1 MPCKP
6 HWQSVV
12 ALLAAVFCALPARS
26 ASTIVRD
33 GSIGAGPTLALTP
46 SGTVT
51 RGAVTYQKIA
61 IPESYGQRA
70 GGNVFHSFSKFGV
83 GNGDG
88 AVFTI
93 NAPASNVISRVTGG
107 QISAING
114 LLSLDPGGS
123 GSAPNVFFINPAG
136 VTFGVG
142 AVVDVPAAL
151 HVSTANYLKFP
162 DGNFHADTTTA
173 STFSSAAPE
182 AFGFLGTT
190 RATITVN
197 GGTTLRPSSP
207 YPASVTGGDLRID
220 HGNLVTTGGGDLRV
234 VAVGQPAQ
242 EVSLSG
248 KLRPANG
255 NLDIVNGGTIQTFG
269 TGGSD
274 GGNIAVSA
282 GNIRVDS
289 GDGGFT
295 GIRSRTENGAGKG
308 GHLDVAATN
317 DILLTSAGVIASDTA
332 TSGKAGGVE
341 VAALGNIAVRNG
353 AYIDSSSYSAGDAGA
368 VKVSASSLTIDGPGP
383 WTGISSGAYG
393 TTGKAG
399 SVAVAVT
406 GMLEILNGGYLYSS
420 TFSSGDAGSL
430 TVGAGSLRID
440 GSGIRSGTYDKSTG
454 NAGHVEVA
462 ASGNMALVNGGLIES
477 STWSLGNAGVVGV
490 RAGSITIDGREG
502 GSTGIF
508 SVARDG
514 STGKAGRV
522 EVAASGNIE
531 ILNQGLITSS
541 TASSGNAGSVKVST
555 GSLTIEGAGIA
566 SGAFGTT
573 GKAGSVEILARDH
586 IAIHSGG
593 IITSSTTSSGDA
605 GSVKVITGSLSI
617 DGLGANISSAA
628 FGTTGKAGSVEILAS
643 GDIGIRND
651 GYITS
656 STSSSGKAG
665 SVEVAAAGKI
675 EILNGGQVYS
685 STYASGDAGSV
696 KVGAGEITIDGQGSA
711 NSTGISSGA
720 SSSSTG
726 KGGSVNVLATG
737 KIELLNAGSIDSST
751 LSSGDAGLVRIS
763 ANSLT
768 IDGQGSAETG
778 ISSGAY
784 GTTGRGGSVEV
795 AASRNISLL
804 NAGRIDS
811 STLSSGEAGSVKVS
825 TGSLTIAGE
834 GTRISSGAYGVT
846 GKGGSVEVHATENLL
861 LLNAG
866 RIDSSTLSS
875 GDAGSVKVSAT
886 SLTIAGQGTRIS
898 SGAYGTAGNGG
909 SVEVAATENI
919 LLLNAGRIDS
929 STLSSGDAGSVR
941 VRAGSLIIDGQG
953 STAGIGS
960 AAYGSTGKGGS
971 VDVAVTGNI
980 SILNGGYINTSTF
993 SSGDAGSVRVS
1004 AGSLSIDGQGAG
1016 AGIGSDPYGA
1026 SGNTGNAGS
1035 IDVEVAGNIQIL
1047 KGGYIDASTFSA
1059 GDAGSVKVRA
1069 GSLSIDGQ
1077 GLGAGITS
1085 GAYTGSTGRTGNV
1098 EVLATGNM
1106 VILDGGYID
1115 SSTTSSSDAGAV
1127 KVSARNLTIDGHGY
1141 KTGISSDAAFGSTGK
1156 AGSVDVHATGEI
1168 AILGGGRIDTSTR
1181 SSGQA
1186 GSVKVSAAG
1195 LSVDGQ
1201 GFTLSGTGI
1210 FSNAEVLSAGQTG
1223 SVLVSASD
1231 RITLVN
1237 GGGLSVQNFATV
1249 ENPGALIPT
1258 TLAVSAPT
1266 ILLRDAEITA
1276 SSTGNVAASH
1286 VQVDFSQRLSLDTG
1300 GITTSANQGN
1310 GGSIQITGGKG
1321 MILLDN
1327 AQIST
1332 SVQGAAGNGGDI
1344 HLQAHTLIMN
1354 TGFIQA
1360 NTAARN
1366 ASGGNVQI
1374 DVQALVP
1381 SGDTLFIGG
1390 QTPYTFQ
1397 PGVFSFNVIQAAA
1410 PTGVSGVVQISTP
1423 LLDIS
1428 GALTGFNVQLLDS
1441 GGLGHNP
1448 CRITGGSSLVQ
1459 TGRGGLAPFAR
1470 DLLGPLRGVHD
1481 QGVPGNVMTV
1491 GGLLPSLPDDPSYF
1505 SASWR
1510 CANDGQTP
1518 RS

>member
-1 MPCKP
+1 MAQSRLCEFPISSPAPFFTSSEGRAAK
-6 HWQSVV
+6 WQGSKVSAQHFRSHPTAA
-12 ALLAAVFCALPARS
+12 ALLAATFCALPALAVS
-26 ASTIVRD
+26 DIVRD

-51 RGAVTYQKIA
+51 RGAVTYQKIT
-61 IPESYGQRA
+61 IPENYGQRA
-70 GGNVFHSFSKFGV
+70 GSNVFHSFAKFSV

-93 NAPASNVISRVTGG
+93 DTAARNVFARVTGG
-107 QISAING
+107 QLSAING
-114 LLSLDPGGS
+114 LLKLDPGS
-123 GSAPNVFFINPAG
+123 TGSAPNFFFINPAG
-136 VTFGVG
+136 VSFGAG

-162 DGNFHADTTTA
+162 DGHFHADTTSA
-173 STFSSAAPE
+173 STFSSASPE
-182 AFGFLGTT
+182 DFGFLGTT
-190 RATITVN
+190 RATVTVN
-197 GGTTLRPSSP
+197 GGTLLRPSSP
-207 YPASVTGGDLRID
+207 ASVSVVGGDIVID
-220 HGNLVTTGGGDLRV
+220 HGHLVTIGGGDLRV
-234 VAVGQPAQ
+234 VAVGQHAQ
-242 EVSLSG
+242 EVPFSG
-248 KLRPANG
+248 KLRAAYG
-255 NLDIVNGGTIQTFG
+255 NIDIMNGGTLQTAA
-269 TGGSD
+269 TGATE
-274 GGNIAVSA
+274 GGQIAVSA

-289 GDGGFT
+289 GSGGLT
-295 GIRSRTENGAGKG
+295 GIRSRAENGTGKG
-308 GHLDVAATN
+308 GDLDIAAANNMLLTN
-317 DILLTSAGVIASDTA
+317 DGVIASDTV
-332 TSGKAGGVE
+332 TSGKAGSVE
-341 VAALGNIAVRNG
+341 VTVAGTLAVHNG
-353 AYIDSSSYSAGDAGA
+353 AYIDSSTYSSSDAGS
-368 VKVSASSLTIDGPGP
+368 VKVSASSLTLERAA
-383 WTGISSGAYG
+383 IS
-393 TTGKAG
+393 
-399 SVAVAVT
+399 
-406 GMLEILNGGYLYSS
+406 
-420 TFSSGDAGSL
+420 
-430 TVGAGSLRID
+430 
-440 GSGIRSGTYDKSTG
+440 SGTYDQGSG
-454 NAGHVEVA
+454 NAGYVDVA
-462 ASGNMALVNGGLIES
+462 ASNSLTLLNGGLIES
-477 STWSLGNAGVVGV
+477 STWSSGNAGVVGV
-490 RAGSITIDGREG
+490 RAGSLTIDGRGG

-514 STGKAGRV
+514 STGQAGRV

-541 TASSGNAGSVKVST
+541 TASSGDAGSVKVST
-555 GSLTIEGAGIA
+555 GSLTIEEAGIA

-573 GKAGSVEILARDH
+573 GMAGSVEVLARDH
-586 IAIHSGG
+586 IAIRSGG

-605 GSVKVITGSLSI
+605 GSVKVSSGSLSI
-617 DGLGANISSAA
+617 DGQGANISSAA
-628 FGTTGKAGSVEILAS
+628 FGTTGKAGRVEVVAS
-643 GDIGIRND
+643 KDIGIRNG

-656 STSSSGKAG
+656 STSSTGMAG
-665 SVEVAAAGKI
+665 SVEVDAAGKI
-675 EILNGGQVYS
+675 EILNGGYVYS
-685 STYASGDAGSV
+685 STFASGHAGSV
-696 KVGAGEITIDGQGSA
+696 QVSAGEITIDGQGSV

-720 SSSSTG
+720 SSGSTG
-726 KGGSVNVLATG
+726 NGGSVYVLATG
-737 KIELLNAGSIDSST
+737 KLELLNAGRIDSST

-763 ANSLT
+763 AGSLT

-784 GTTGRGGSVEV
+784 GTTGKGGSVEV
-795 AASRNISLL
+795 AATRNISLL
-804 NAGRIDS
+804 NAGKIDS
-811 STLSSGEAGSVKVS
+811 STLSSGDAGSVRVS
-825 TGSLTIAGE
+825 TGSLTLAGE
-834 GTRISSGAYGVT
+834 GTRISSGAYGTT
-846 GKGGSVEVHATENLL
+846 GKGGSVEVTATENISLL
-861 LLNAG
+861 DAG

-875 GDAGSVKVSAT
+875 GDAGSVRIST
-886 SLTIAGQGTRIS
+886 GSLTLAGQRTRIS

-909 SVEVAATENI
+909 SVEVVATEQVS
-919 LLLNAGRIDS
+919 LFGAGRIDS
-929 STLSSGDAGSVR
+929 STSSSGDAGSVK
-941 VRAGSLIIDGQG
+941 VNAGSLIIDGQG

-960 AAYGSTGKGGS
+960 AAFGSTGKGGR
-971 VDVAVTGNI
+971 VDVAVSGNI
-980 SILNGGYINTSTF
+980 SIFNGGYINTSTF

-1004 AGSLSIDGQGAG
+1004 AGSLNIDGQGAG
-1016 AGIGSDPYGA
+1016 AGIGSDPFGA

-1035 IDVEVAGNIQIL
+1035 IDVAVLGHFHML
-1047 KGGYIDASTFSA
+1047 RGGYIDASTFSA

-1085 GAYTGSTGRTGNV
+1085 GAYNGSTGRTGNV

-1127 KVSARNLTIDGHGY
+1127 KVFAHHLTIDGHGY

-1156 AGSVDVHATGEI
+1156 AGSVDVQATGGI
-1168 AILGGGRIDTSTR
+1168 AILGGGRIDTSTH

-1186 GSVKVSAAG
+1186 GSVKVSTAG

-1201 GFTLSGTGI
+1201 GFTLSGTGV
-1210 FSNAEVLSAGQTG
+1210 FSNAEALSAGQTG

-1231 RITLVN
+1231 RITLAN

-1249 ENPGALIPT
+1249 ANPGALIPT

-1266 ILLRDAEITA
+1266 ILLKDTEITA
-1276 SSTGNVAASH
+1276 ASTGNVAASQ
-1286 VQVDFSQRLSLDTG
+1286 VQVDFSQRLALDNS

-1310 GGSIQITGGKG
+1310 GGSIDITGGQG
-1321 MILLDN
+1321 TILLDN

-1332 SVQGAAGNGGDI
+1332 SVKGVAGNGGDI
-1344 HLQAHTLIMN
+1344 HVQAHTLIMN

-1366 ASGGNVQI
+1366 AAGGHVQI

-1390 QTPYTFQ
+1390 QTPYIFQ

-1441 GGLGHNP
+1441 GGLGHHP

-1459 TGRGGLAPFAR
+1459 TGRGGFAPSAR
-1470 DLLGPLRGVHD
+1470 DLLGPAPGIHD
-1481 QGVPGNVMTV
+1481 GRRWPAA
-1491 GGLLPSLPDDPSYF
+1491 SLPGDPSYF
-1505 SASWR
+1505 SASWK
-1510 CANDGQTP
+1510 CANDAQTM